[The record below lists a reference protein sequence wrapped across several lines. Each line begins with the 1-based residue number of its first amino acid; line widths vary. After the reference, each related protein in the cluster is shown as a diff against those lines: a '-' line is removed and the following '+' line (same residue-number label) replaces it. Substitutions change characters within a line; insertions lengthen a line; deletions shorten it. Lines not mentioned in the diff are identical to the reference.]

1 MKKKKKKVKHLTFKS
16 YTLGQPVDE
25 DKSLFIEEFTLMIEE
40 RMIDYLSLTS
50 NELMQLVIF
59 GC

>member
-1 MKKKKKKVKHLTFKS
+1 MKKKKKS
-16 YTLGQPVDE
+16 SIQPLRAIPQGNQTVDE